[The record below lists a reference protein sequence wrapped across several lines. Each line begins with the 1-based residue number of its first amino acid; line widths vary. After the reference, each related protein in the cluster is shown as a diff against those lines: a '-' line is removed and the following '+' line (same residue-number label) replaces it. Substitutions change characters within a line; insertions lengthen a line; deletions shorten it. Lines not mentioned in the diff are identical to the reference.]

1 MNANTHSLSEIIKTT
16 AATSVWCDLHWKSA
30 EPANSLR
37 SPLLFPELLTRNIYG
52 CVCDVISKRRKDLED
67 NKIEVSST
75 ALKGKILVY
84 EPASNL
90 FDGLGQSES
99 AGYLDFYDCPPWD
112 TWIGLITQ
120 KNTEFLLCW
129 VPAKAVSLVNDGI
142 DVICSDCISWLD
154 DSSESWAME
163 LKHA

>member
-1 MNANTHSLSEIIKTT
+1 MVSLSLNFTTIRLAYKLRVNEALCRICDVKMNANTHSLSEIIKTT

-84 EPASNL
+84 ELS
-90 FDGLGQSES
+90 
-99 AGYLDFYDCPPWD
+99 
-112 TWIGLITQ
+112 LIH
-120 KNTEFLLCW
+120 
-129 VPAKAVSLVNDGI
+129 I
-142 DVICSDCISWLD
+142 
-154 DSSESWAME
+154 
-163 LKHA
+163 